1 MCRNS
6 RRRPSPVLVREMLI
20 VAALV
25 MANSLWSHRSFT
37 AFSQNS
43 NPSLRFELPANGNL
57 RVENLRGAVIAE
69 VWDQPNVSIAAVTDS
84 GEVLRSPA
92 VIQTSD
98 SLLSVRVPRVAG
110 NAARVN
116 LELRI
121 PTRTHA
127 AIFTATGPVEVR
139 GVSSALLVQTTS
151 GEIRVDLPTSSNANI
166 TAESKTGNVSS
177 SLPAAIS
184 NQAQRPQLRARL
196 GAGANSIRLY
206 SQAGNITLAPRVD
219 EQTAARTSPAE
230 TRQEISPREPSAP
243 PQRPELIGS
252 EAQKPAAGT
261 PARPSNTPEE
271 VSEDDVIRVDTE
283 LVSVNVSVVDRGTSR
298 GVNDL
303 TKDDFRMYEDNAA
316 QQILHFDSSSAP
328 FNLVLLVDLS
338 GSTTK
343 VVDLIKAAALHF
355 VDAARPFDRIG
366 VITFAGGQVVV
377 SPLTTDHAALRERIN
392 GIRKPEG
399 STKLYD
405 SLAFAMDEVFR
416 EAKDSRRNAIVVISD
431 GLDSVMPNV
440 TGEGSKLTY
449 QEVVRQA
456 REFDGVIYSIWT
468 DTQSYEPLSPGDIQ
482 QETFDLAHDRMKE
495 IADVGGGAFYECFQ
509 LQDLAGSYDRVV
521 ADLGTLYTLSYRPTN
536 KVRDSSWRTIRVIV
550 NRPNAVARGKRGY
563 FAN

>member
-25 MANSLWSHRSFT
+25 MANSLWSHRAFT

-43 NPSLRFELPANGNL
+43 NQGLRFELPANGNL

-69 VWDQPNVSIAAVTDS
+69 VWDQPYVSIAALTDS
-84 GEVLRSPA
+84 GEAVRSPA
-92 VIQTSD
+92 VIQSSD
-98 SLLSVRVPRVAG
+98 SLLSVRVPRIAG
-110 NAARVN
+110 KAARVN

-121 PTRTHA
+121 PPRTHA

-166 TAESKTGNVSS
+166 SAESKTGNVSS
-177 SLPAAIS
+177 SLPAAVS
-184 NQAQRPQLRARL
+184 NQTQRPQLRARL
-196 GAGANSIRLY
+196 GAGANSVRLY
-206 SQAGNITLAPRVD
+206 SQAGNITIAPRVD
-219 EQTAARTSPAE
+219 EQTAARTSPTE
-230 TRQEISPREPSAP
+230 TRQEIPREPSAP

-303 TKDDFRMYEDNAA
+303 TKDDFRLYEDNAA

-366 VITFAGGQVVV
+366 VITFAGGPVVV

-416 EAKDSRRNAIVVISD
+416 EAKDSRRNAVVVISD

-449 QEVVRQA
+449 EEVVRQA

-536 KVRDSSWRTIRVIV
+536 KVRDSSWRTIRVTV